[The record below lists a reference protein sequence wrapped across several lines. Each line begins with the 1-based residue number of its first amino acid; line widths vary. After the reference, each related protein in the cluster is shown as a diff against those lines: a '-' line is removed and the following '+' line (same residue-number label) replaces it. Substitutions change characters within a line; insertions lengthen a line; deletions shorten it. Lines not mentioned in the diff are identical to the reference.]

1 MGIEML
7 SNSRIEQ
14 PPIAKVSRKAPSNEE
29 LDAIEL
35 PTYGLMKSSTRNDGK
50 PDLSAIESVPFD
62 RTVTASTAD
71 ELERSEP
78 PTPQRDAAASV
89 MPTFSHPPMNKW
101 RVLSAC
107 GEYFVNG
114 MNDSAPGPLIP
125 YIEQWYGI
133 GYAVVSTIWISN
145 AVGFILA
152 AFVSDILRA
161 KLGRAKSLMLSELLC
176 IIAYA
181 IIASPVPFP
190 VVVVAFML
198 IGFGQA
204 VTIALNNV
212 FLANLANSTVILG
225 AGHGSY
231 GVGGTIAP
239 LIATAMVSGGLHWS
253 RFFIIA
259 IGLRIINLVA
269 VGWSFKDYEKENG
282 PQFSNALEQI
292 ASRQAVA
299 ESGEVSKLKAIG
311 RALKKKTTVIGALF
325 IFAYQGAEVAEA
337 GWVITYL
344 IEVSCLPT
352 INLLMS

>member
-1 MGIEML
+1 MAASPFAMGIEML
-7 SNSRIEQ
+7 SNSRVER
-14 PPIAKVSRKAPSNEE
+14 PPLAKISTRVPSNDE
-29 LDAIEL
+29 LDSIEL
-35 PTYGLMKSSTRNDGK
+35 PTYGLTRASTK
-50 PDLSAIESVPFD
+50 QEACIS
-62 RTVTASTAD
+62 TATTAD

-78 PTPQRDAAASV
+78 PTPQRDAAVSV
-89 MPTFSHPPMNKW
+89 MPSFSHPPMNKW

-107 GEYFVNG
+107 GQYFVNG

-152 AFVSDILRA
+152 AFVSDLLRA
-161 KLGRAKSLMLSELLC
+161 KLGRAKCLMLSESIC
-176 IIAYA
+176 IVAYT
-181 IIASPVPFP
+181 IVASPVPFP

-212 FLANLANSTVILG
+212 FLANLANSTVVLG

-231 GVGGTIAP
+231 GIGGTIAP
-239 LIATAMVSGGLHWS
+239 LLATAMVSAGLHWS

-259 IGLRIINLVA
+259 IGIRMINLVA
-269 VGWSFKDYEKENG
+269 VGWSFKDYEKEDG

-292 ASRQAVA
+292 ASAQAGA
-299 ESGEVSKLKAIG
+299 QSGDNSKLKAVV
-311 RALKKKTTVIGALF
+311 RALKKKTTIIGALF

-337 GWVITYL
+337 GWVTTYL
-344 IEVSCLPT
+344 IEVSIVPVA
-352 INLLMS
+352 SVPVY